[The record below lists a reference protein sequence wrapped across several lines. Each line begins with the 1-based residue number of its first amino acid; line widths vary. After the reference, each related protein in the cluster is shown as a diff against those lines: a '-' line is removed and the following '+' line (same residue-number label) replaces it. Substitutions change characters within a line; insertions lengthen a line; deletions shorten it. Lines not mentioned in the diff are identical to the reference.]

1 MLRFVGNNH
10 DFNMKFFSIFV
21 HLSAVAEYGSFVV
34 WKRKLQVLSLH
45 VNEGREIPLITRN
58 SSPLFSWLLKTVS
71 LRGFL

>member
-45 VNEGREIPLITRN
+45 VNEGREIPLIT
-58 SSPLFSWLLKTVS
+58 
-71 LRGFL
+71 